1 MIFWVNVSLCVCVF
15 WEALA
20 THGIIIWSAGHRRQP
35 DRLTACVC
43 GQHAKSPGLVYT
55 LKHTPTLLWCCAA
68 SSTPTPG
75 AFVCHCTSETKP
87 CHTSSGKSSD
97 CRFVIAAIVLT
108 QLVTTSDTSLS
119 PDAHATIRFHSD
131 IRVHSYYRGFATET
145 GFGCHVTAVSALKEL
160 MWLVETGVNMRG
172 RGLGGVIDTECSQ

>member
-1 MIFWVNVSLCVCVF
+1 MCVF

-20 THGIIIWSAGHRRQP
+20 THGIIIRSAGHHRQP
-35 DRLTACVC
+35 EHLARR

-55 LKHTPTLLWCCAA
+55 LEHTPTA

-75 AFVCHCTSETKP
+75 AFVCHCASETKT
-87 CHTSSGKSSD
+87 CHTSSGKRSD
-97 CRFVIAAIVLT
+97 CHFVIAALVLT
-108 QLVTTSDTSLS
+108 RLVTTSDTSLS

-145 GFGCHVTAVSALKEL
+145 RFGCHVKAVSALKEL
-160 MWLVETGVNMRG
+160 TWLVETGANVRG
-172 RGLGGVIDTECSQ
+172 RGLGGVIDAECSQ